1 MLKTVTFARMR
12 FNTIKLKIGTLAVA
26 TVLMFGSF
34 TAAVQFNSSSIPVE
48 NSGTNNDP
56 AKDYDD
62 GYKDGYCEG
71 FREGIGDR
79 YFNCPPPPYINND
92 SYRQG
97 CANYY
102 KCGYSAGFKHGMTD
116 GRKYRR

>member
-1 MLKTVTFARMR
+1 MK
-12 FNTIKLKIGTLAVA
+12 FNISKLKLGGIAVLAVL
-26 TVLMFGSF
+26 VLGSF
-34 TAAVQFNSSSIPVE
+34 TAIGHLNNKSVQKVNLL
-48 NSGTNNDP
+48 TNNDP
-56 AKDYDD
+56 AKEYDE
-62 GYKDGYCEG
+62 GYKEGYCEG
-71 FREGIGDR
+71 FRDGIGDR